1 MADTSNSKLFK
12 ASFSKRHSSIISDI
26 YGEEIFKEKF
36 DIEKVNA
43 REQLYYKKMIEMK
56 DEMKEEM
63 KEKIKKVLGKEDS
76 DKEDSDKDD
85 SDNEDN
91 QYKHLKSFHEF
102 KNFIETLKKKQKS
115 SDQA

>member
-36 DIEKVNA
+36 DIEKVNV

-56 DEMKEEM
+56 EEM
-63 KEKIKKVLGKEDS
+63 KEKIKKVRMLHQGIAS
-76 DKEDSDKDD
+76 L
-85 SDNEDN
+85 
-91 QYKHLKSFHEF
+91 QRGLSFLFVSEIF
-102 KNFIETLKKKQKS
+102 FVISWVLERN
-115 SDQA
+115 